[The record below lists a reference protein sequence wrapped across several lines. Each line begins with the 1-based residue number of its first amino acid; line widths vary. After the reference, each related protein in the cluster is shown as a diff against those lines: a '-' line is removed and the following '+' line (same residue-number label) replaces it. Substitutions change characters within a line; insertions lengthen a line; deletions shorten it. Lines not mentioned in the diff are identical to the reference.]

1 MRAPATAVVGFLVG
15 AGSLA
20 LPFVYFRSVLISGLG
35 LWVTLVWASCVV
47 PVMLAVGI
55 PLTVAGR
62 PGSRSRAFGA
72 GLVLVLAVLGQLSA
86 WGIGYLWLSCLRP
99 RTRAGSGPG

>member
-1 MRAPATAVVGFLVG
+1 MRPRATAVVGFLVG

-20 LPFVYFRSVLISGLG
+20 FPFMYFGNVLTSGLG
-35 LWVTLVWASCVV
+35 LWVTLVWASWVV
-47 PVMLAVGI
+47 TVMLAVGI

-72 GLVLVLAVLGQLSA
+72 GLVLVVAVLGQLSA
-86 WGIGYLWLSCLRP
+86 WGIGYLWLL
-99 RTRAGSGPG
+99 